1 MPCNDLGLWAFNSS
15 TATDLCFSSLTI
27 NLYGE
32 ILQKGETL
40 YSGVTSCNISS
51 DIIAEGYYSNG
62 TIVFRYQGGVRTPI
76 SCICEDDYCVNGTL
90 TYDDT
95 YSLVGIYDEEP
106 IFSGDNSSNVIYYSS
121 GTTQWCLS
129 SSLGGSCLLFGPTG
143 SFSNCP
149 DLDSSLFYSGVCTT
163 TTSTIDPCSTFD
175 FDAIFDCLVT
185 PTPSLTPTAT
195 PTPTPTPTPT
205 TSNPCG
211 GVFADV
217 GGLKKTPLPSA
228 SQTPTPTPTPDVT
241 RPCVYSGTVIF
252 NTINEI
258 MTCANSK
265 KFKDCFTGLD
275 YYTTQN
281 LFDPSGNTLSQGYVY
296 STYINGIGICAVF
309 DGLVENISGID
320 NVQIV
325 DLVGPYD
332 QGGCIDCIP
341 PTPEPILECLVVN
354 SECGNINVN
363 PGSFINGKLSYTW
376 TFPAYPQYTYQIYW
390 DSLNGRWVCKELTT
404 DLVGCYLNIDS
415 DIPVGSILE
424 WDYVNNINNSTS
436 CIEEGAGFNTTLL
449 SVPCPSPSPTPT
461 PTPTPSPCVL
471 YQYRITNNSI
481 SSKKFDY
488 TNCEG
493 NTAINIPMYSSV
505 IICASVAPTT
515 LSANIVIDPIG
526 LC

>member
-1 MPCNDLGLWAFNSS
+1 MACIDLGLWAFNSS
-15 TATDLCFSSLTI
+15 SATDLCFSSLTV
-27 NLYGE
+27 NLYGD
-32 ILQKGETL
+32 
-40 YSGVTSCNISS
+40 NISVGESLFSGNTCALS
-51 DIIAEGYYSNG
+51 DEVPNGYFSNG
-62 TIVFRYQGGVRTPI
+62 VILFRYQGGVRTPI

-95 YSLVGIYDEEP
+95 YSIVGVYDGDSYY
-106 IFSGDNSSNVIYYSS
+106 SGNSLPYVIYYSS

-390 DSLNGRWVCKELTT
+390 DSLNGRWVCKEITT

-424 WDYVNNINNSTS
+424 WDYVNTINSSTD
-436 CIEEGAGFNTTLL
+436 CIEELSGFNTTLL